1 MSLETQSPALEQVR
15 LRRFGEADLEFL
27 RELYASTRAQEMAM
41 TGWSRAEQDNFLRMQ
56 FDAQHKFYSEQFPD
70 AAFDVIEKDGASIG
84 RLYLDRRLD
93 EIRIIDIALMPNNR
107 GAGIGGALMQ
117 AILDEAGAVDKAV
130 RIHVERNNPAMRLY
144 NRLGFR
150 QIEDQGVYWLMEWKQ
165 TV

>member
-1 MSLETQSPALEQVR
+1 
-15 LRRFGEADLEFL
+15 
-27 RELYASTRAQEMAM
+27 M

-56 FDAQHKFYSEQFPD
+56 FDAQHKFYTEQFPD